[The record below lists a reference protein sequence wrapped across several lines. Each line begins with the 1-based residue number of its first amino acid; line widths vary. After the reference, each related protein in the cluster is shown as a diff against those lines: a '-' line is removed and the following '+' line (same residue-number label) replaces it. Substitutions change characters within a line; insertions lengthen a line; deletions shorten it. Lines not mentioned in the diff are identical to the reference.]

1 MKLNEAVIKMQD
13 AVNASMAKLEGNGFV
28 MSVETD
34 YMNRAFMTASD
45 PKKAKCVTVSL
56 VINTKGGKAGEEYCM
71 SLGAMINGGGIDEAQ
86 LDKDIE
92 GYNKMVEE
100 ALDTLAYY
108 DNKDEGLMFLT
119 KKASEEYEK
128 FMKEME
134 EEQKKT
140 RKRMMIT
147 NIAFILGFTLL
158 FVLIALFR

>member
-34 YMNRAFMTASD
+34 YMNRAFMTVSD

-92 GYNKMVEE
+92 GYNKMVDE

-108 DNKDEGLMFLT
+108 DNKDEGLAYLT

-128 FMKEME
+128 FMKEIE
-134 EEQKKT
+134 EGQKKG
-140 RKRMMIT
+140 RRLAMIT
-147 NIAFILGFTLL
+147 NIVFILGITLL
-158 FVLIALFR
+158 FIIALLR

>member
-34 YMNRAFMTASD
+34 YMNRAFMTVSD

-119 KKASEEYEK
+119 KKASEDYEK
-128 FMKEME
+128 FIA
-134 EEQKKT
+134 QISTPVKKIF
-140 RKRMMIT
+140 RPIT
-147 NIAFILGFTLL
+147 ALKGR
-158 FVLIALFR
+158 FVIFNFSGSVNKTIER